1 MHTASTGRTGSADPW
16 RITLQVVDGMA
27 TNPILTEHQLTHLE
41 HRVKGWEYPQ
51 LTQSESAEIIIQL
64 AGTIRRQQSEI
75 NTLLTELTE
84 LRNPK

>member
-1 MHTASTGRTGSADPW
+1 
-16 RITLQVVDGMA
+16 MA
-27 TNPILTEHQLTHLE
+27 TNPILTEHQLTHLV

-64 AGTIRRQQSEI
+64 AGTVRRQQSEI

>member
-1 MHTASTGRTGSADPW
+1 MT
-16 RITLQVVDGMA
+16 
-27 TNPILTEHQLTHLE
+27 TNPILTEHQLTQLE

-64 AGTIRRQQSEI
+64 AGTVRRQQSEI
-75 NTLLTELTE
+75 NTLLMELTE